1 MRSADTKKQDTQRLS
16 RMKSPPGGH
25 TCAFGIR
32 QLLRLTALV
41 VLLTACVSVVSHQ
54 VQPAQAQERVE
65 RKSFLQLLF
74 GSKQTSKKEKAAAP
88 APARTSRVNKAR
100 SPKTI
105 APPPEPVVEKLDN
118 ARTILVVGDF
128 LANGT
133 ADGLTEAFTQAPG
146 VVVVAR
152 TNGSSG
158 LVRDDYYNWPEQAR
172 SIFEEVQPTIVV
184 VQLGSNDRQQL
195 LVDGVREPVRSPS
208 WVAEYER
215 RTRSLIDALGGG
227 KTPLLWIG
235 LPAFKSPSMTTDMV
249 ALNSIVRKQ
258 VEMAGGEFIDIW
270 DGFVDEDGKFIYTG
284 SDINGQQVRLRGSDG
299 INVTKAGRRKIAF
312 YAEKSIRR
320 LLGDAA
326 AEGISALDSA
336 NFPEIFMPPA
346 PGENAAA
353 IQRTLPIAMTDPALD
368 GGKALLGE
376 MPATAG
382 LVRSPRDQLV
392 IDGLL
397 PKPPEGRVDNF
408 SWPRVEP

>member
-1 MRSADTKKQDTQRLS
+1 MRSADIKSHLLQHLHRPRGLTGDPKAASRKQPVLHRAVFLILATVT
-16 RMKSPPGGH
+16 G
-25 TCAFGIR
+25 
-32 QLLRLTALV
+32 LV
-41 VLLTACVSVVSHQ
+41 VFQ
-54 VQPAQAQERVE
+54 PVQPAAAQERVE

-74 GSKQTSKKEKAAAP
+74 GGGERTPPKAAP
-88 APARTSRVNKAR
+88 EVSRTSRVNTAPSPR
-100 SPKTI
+100 SI
-105 APPPEPVVEKLDN
+105 APPPEPVVEKLEN
-118 ARTILVVGDF
+118 ARKILVVGDF

-133 ADGLTEAFTQAPG
+133 ADGLTAAFSQAPG
-146 VVVVAR
+146 VVVVDR

-158 LVRDDYYNWPEQAR
+158 LVRDDYYDWPGQAR
-172 SIFEEVQPTIVV
+172 GIVEEVQPSIVV

-195 LVDGVREPVRSPS
+195 LVDGNREPVRSIS

-215 RTRSLIDALGGG
+215 RTQSLIDALGGG
-227 KTPLLWIG
+227 KTPLLWVG

-249 ALNSIVRKQ
+249 ALNGVIRKQ
-258 VEMAGGEFIDIW
+258 VEKAGGEFIDIW
-270 DGFVDEDGKFIYTG
+270 DGFVDEEGKFIFTG

-326 AEGISALDSA
+326 NEGVSVLDSA

-353 IQRTLPIAMTDPALD
+353 IQRTLPVAMTDPALD
-368 GGKALLGE
+368 GGSALLGE

-392 IDGLL
+392 IDGVL
-397 PKPPEGRVDNF
+397 PDPPQGRVDNF
-408 SWPRVEP
+408 AWPRSEP

>member
-1 MRSADTKKQDTQRLS
+1 VPKRL
-16 RMKSPPGGH
+16 P
-25 TCAFGIR
+25 
-32 QLLRLTALV
+32 LLRLAAFVIVAMLTGLAALQ
-41 VLLTACVSVVSHQ
+41 Q
-54 VQPAQAQERVE
+54 VQPAAAQERVE

-74 GSKQTSKKEKAAAP
+74 GGGQTTPAP
-88 APARTSRVNKAR
+88 APEASRTSRVNTAPSRK
-100 SPKTI
+100 SI
-105 APPPEPVVEKLDN
+105 APPPVPVVEKLEN
-118 ARTILVVGDF
+118 ARKILVVGDF

-133 ADGLTEAFTQAPG
+133 ADGLTAAFTQAPG
-146 VVVVAR
+146 VVVVDR
-152 TNGSSG
+152 SNGSSG

-172 SIFEEVQPTIVV
+172 SIFEEVQPSIVV

-195 LVDGVREPVRSPS
+195 VVDGNREPVRSIN

-215 RTRSLIDALGGG
+215 RTQLLINALGGG
-227 KTPLLWIG
+227 KTPLLWVG

-249 ALNSIVRKQ
+249 ALNGVIRKQ
-258 VEMAGGEFIDIW
+258 VEKAGGEFIDIW
-270 DGFVDEDGKFIYTG
+270 DGFVDEEGKFIYTG

-326 AEGISALDSA
+326 NEGVLALDSA

-353 IQRTLPIAMTDPALD
+353 VTRTMPVAMTDPALD
-368 GGKALLGE
+368 GGSALLGE

-392 IDGLL
+392 LDGVL
-397 PKPPEGRVDNF
+397 PEPPKGRVDNF
-408 SWPRVEP
+408 AWPRSDP